1 MDGRQYENETDNPTQ
16 QPGETDFY
24 VVLEFKRAR
33 GTRILRLEDAE
44 GDTEPCL
51 VLPLLK
57 NGIISWGKT
66 AGRLILAARK
76 SHRDDLASHVLVPQ
90 VPDKVQ
96 KAMVAADFFN
106 RYKYTAPII
115 GEIIPDITQI
125 YDAPIFSENSS
136 SHTEAQRLKNQNIEA
151 KTLQSAI
158 QQATQPDPRKQ
169 QKLSRAQQRIREM
182 ILKRKNTDNE

>member
-1 MDGRQYENETDNPTQ
+1 MDGQQYEDEINDNTQ
-16 QPGETDFY
+16 QAGETDFY
-24 VVLEFKRAR
+24 VVIEFKKAR
-33 GTRILRLEDAE
+33 GTRIIRLEDAE

-76 SHRDDLASHVLVPQ
+76 SHRQELASHVLVPQ

-96 KAMVAADFFN
+96 RAMVAADFFN

-115 GEIIPDITQI
+115 GEIIPDITKI
-125 YDAPIFSENSS
+125 YDPPTFPPNSS
-136 SHTEAQRLKNQNIEA
+136 SHTEAQRLKNDNIQADFLE
-151 KTLQSAI
+151 TVI
-158 QQATQPDPRKQ
+158 QQSHQTRQNDP
-169 QKLSRAQQRIREM
+169 QKLSEAQKRIREM
-182 ILKRKNTDNE
+182 ILKRKNINNE